1 MIGKKVRELRKVN
14 NLTMSE
20 LAQKSG
26 TASSYISDLENGKI
40 KKPSADKLLKIAKA
54 LGVAMGD
61 LMGEETY
68 NKKVNREIINNTPK
82 DLLCKHYGLNE
93 EQLESL
99 PKEGK
104 EEFFDVLASLGEP
117 YKLELQYM
125 LDNFDSITKNDL
137 VNLCNSVKEYHIKLI
152 DKIISDDYQPLLNRY
167 NQILELAKFQ
177 NEEIE
182 KYQKICSDMLS
193 TFKSSNQ

>member
-1 MIGKKVRELRKVN
+1 MIGKKVRELRKSN
-14 NLTMSE
+14 NLTMRE
-20 LAQKSG
+20 LAEKSG

>member
-1 MIGKKVRELRKVN
+1 MTGKKVRELRKSN
-14 NLTMSE
+14 NLTMRE
-20 LAQKSG
+20 LAEKSG